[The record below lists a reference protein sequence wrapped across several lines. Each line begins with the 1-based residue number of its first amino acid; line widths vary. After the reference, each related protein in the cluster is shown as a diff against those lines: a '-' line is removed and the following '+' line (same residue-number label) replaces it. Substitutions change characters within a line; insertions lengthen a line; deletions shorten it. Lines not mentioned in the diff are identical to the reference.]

1 MPLFKKSN
9 PEQTSQNKKSTK
21 KQEERQ
27 FLTAQDSIFYQSMM
41 QDGMCILGDDMYSR
55 TYRFDDVNY
64 RLNRRDDQEQT
75 FIKFCEMYNYLDP
88 ETFFQ
93 ILLVNRTGDSNN
105 FMDQMFY
112 PLHGDGYDAYRK
124 EVNSV
129 ISKRGL
135 EGNNN
140 IVRDRF
146 ITFGLHSSDPQAVR
160 QKLSRLETD
169 TAQQFKA
176 MGSNL
181 HLLSGEQRL
190 EVISS
195 LLKPD
200 EPFDFTYDELPI
212 SGRSTKDF
220 VCPPSFDFKPVR
232 MFHFG
237 DKIGQI
243 LYASKFPDTL
253 SDEVLCDIS
262 DLPINL
268 AISLHVQAE
277 DQNKALDYVRKQIA
291 FMDQEASDKQS
302 KASVKGYAAQLS
314 LSQEFQYNYEK
325 ALQLVHNMQYKDQH
339 LFRATLLVFT
349 YAETEDELKKN
360 AEQICAIARQKGV
373 TLSTLD
379 YEQEYGM
386 NSILPLG
393 RNFVQHKR
401 TMTTA
406 AVSIFMPFM
415 AVELLEPGGI
425 NYGINSRSNALI
437 AFDRTK
443 MRASN
448 GMILGTPGSGK
459 GMFSKQEL
467 TNVFLNRWNDEIIII
482 DPEGEY
488 APLAEV
494 FHDDSEVLR
503 IYGGSDTHLN
513 PLDISENYG
522 DGDDPLATKLD
533 FICSFIELLSS
544 SRSSLDGSD
553 VSIIDRALHETYRD
567 YLANTESTPMPT
579 LVDFYNV
586 LVQQPEQR
594 ARSIA
599 LQLEAYI
606 TGSLNVFSYRTN
618 VNTSKRLVVYDI
630 KKLGKHLRTVGMLTV
645 LDQVWNRITCNRERG
660 IRTWVYID
668 EIQLLFSNNYCS
680 EYFFELWS
688 RARKWGAI
696 PTGITQNVETL
707 LLSDTARRMLSNS
720 DFIVMLNQSK
730 NDSTQLANL
739 LNISPQQLSYM
750 DNALPGHGLMFVEG
764 RIVPFNSEFPKQTKL
779 YTAMTTKLEEVAA
792 QKRPQ
797 TVNPTATTTASP
809 STPNHTSVPELDMP
823 TLYPVRFHTSGCC
836 LKTVNAGVP
845 QFAEEGLSDVG
856 FTIHATDS
864 DKELTIRTSSN
875 GTFVLHLPAG
885 QYTIIPIA
893 VPAGYSFDPNDASR
907 SITVNQAIDLNY
919 TLLEQSAKISFMVE
933 AESNDTFGLKKGRF
947 IDVGLY
953 CTDEIV
959 AKDGTVLPAGS
970 LIAHAEQ
977 VEDLQDGYIVE
988 TMLTGAFYLSP
999 VNTKQSIQIPLSLHP
1014 HEHQQALL
1022 LDDAIVIPLEYM
1034 TLHGKK
1040 VDEDGNA
1047 LANVHVGLFSTNCSD
1062 FNSENAIATTQ
1073 ADDNGEYSFSVP
1085 SCLANHEW
1093 KTRIIA

>member
-9 PEQTSQNKKSTK
+9 PEKEKTSQNKKSK

-105 FMDQMFY
+105 FMEQMFY

-181 HLLSGEQRL
+181 HLLSGAQRL
-190 EVISS
+190 EVMSS

-220 VCPPSFDFKPVR
+220 ICPSSFDFKPVR
-232 MFHFG
+232 TFQFG
-237 DKIGQI
+237 SKIGQI

-302 KASVKGYAAQLS
+302 KASAKGYAAQIS

-349 YAETEDELKKN
+349 YADTEDELKKN
-360 AEQICAIARQKGV
+360 ADQICAIARQKGV

-488 APLAEV
+488 APLADV
-494 FHDDSEVLR
+494 FHNDSEVLR

-594 ARSIA
+594 AHAIA

-720 DFIVMLNQSK
+720 DFIVMLNQSR

-779 YTAMTTKLEEVAA
+779 YAAMTTKLEEVAA

-797 TVNPTATTTASP
+797 AVNSP
-809 STPNHTSVPELDMP
+809 VSSQPVSNSQTVPESDMP
-823 TLYPVRFHTSGCC
+823 TLYPVRFDAFGCC
-836 LKTVNAGVP
+836 LKTVDAGVP
-845 QFAEEGLSDVG
+845 QFTEDGLSDVG
-856 FTIHATDS
+856 FSIRSNDS
-864 DKELTIRTSSN
+864 DKEWTIRTGTD
-875 GTFVLHLPAG
+875 GTFVLHLPIG
-885 QYTIIPIA
+885 EYTVTPLS
-893 VPAGYSFDPNDASR
+893 VPNGYLFDSNDASC
-907 SITVNQAIDLNY
+907 SITVNQATQLNY
-919 TLLEQSAKISFMVE
+919 ALLEQSTKINFIVE
-933 AESNDTFGLKKGRF
+933 AGYDDTFGLKKGRF
-947 IDVGLY
+947 IDMGLY
-953 CTDEIV
+953 CAEDIV
-959 AKDGTVLPAGS
+959 AKDGTILSANS
-970 LIAHAEQ
+970 LIEHAEQ
-977 VEDLQDGYIVE
+977 VEDLQDAYIVE
-988 TMLTGAFYLSP
+988 TMLTGEFYLSP
-999 VNTKQSIQIPLSLHP
+999 VAQSPTAGIRIPLTLHP
-1014 HEHQQALL
+1014 HEYQQVLN
-1022 LDDAIVIPLEYM
+1022 LDEPIVIPIEYT
-1034 TLHGKK
+1034 TLCGKK

-1062 FNSENAIATTQ
+1062 FNPENAIVTTQ
-1073 ADDNGEYSFSVP
+1073 ADNDGKYNFSIP
-1085 SCLANHEW
+1085 ACLLNNDW